1 MTNQAP
7 ERLGDDPVFCEQLSL
22 DRTALS
28 NERTFLSYIRT
39 ALAVFLTGATLIKFY
54 NSLVL
59 TIVGWGMLGAGLF
72 IFGVGL
78 LRYRRIKR
86 RLIQI
91 NQKKFKSDLLD
102 LDLD

>member
-1 MTNQAP
+1 MANQEP
-7 ERLGDDPVFCEQLSL
+7 EKPADDLVFREQLAL

-54 NSLVL
+54 NSLIL

-72 IFGVGL
+72 IFSAGF

-86 RLIQI
+86 KLVRI
-91 NQKKFKSDLLD
+91 NQQKFKSELLD
-102 LDLD
+102 FDLD

>member
-1 MTNQAP
+1 MAEQQAEKP
-7 ERLGDDPVFCEQLSL
+7 LDELVFREQLSL

-54 NSLVL
+54 ASLIL
-59 TIVGWGMLGAGLF
+59 AIVGWGMIGGGLF
-72 IFGVGL
+72 IFVIGF
-78 LRYRRIKR
+78 LRYRRIKQK
-86 RLIQI
+86 LIQI
-91 NQKKFKSDLLD
+91 NQKKFKSDLFD